1 MDTKGLT
8 GAEALLRLLRQMG
21 VERIFASPGSEWAP
35 VWEHLAKPYG
45 SATEIPVYVSSRHE
59 EVAVAM
65 ASGYAKASGKLPA
78 VMIHTT
84 VGALHAAMAL
94 RGARHEQISM
104 VVLAGESVGFSEG
117 SDHDLGPQWLR
128 LLSDVGGPAKLV
140 EPCVKWGFALNSS
153 AVLPATIQ
161 RACQLA
167 MAAPPGPV
175 FVSVPMEFLLET
187 LTTNPP
193 ASAGFAHA
201 PAAHPRA
208 IDELAL
214 VLARAASPLIVTEEV
229 GRSVRAVEHLVSLAE
244 RLGAPVIEAWHPGY
258 ANFPRMHPLY
268 GGGGRAAVVAGD
280 PNHAH
285 VVFLLAAAAPW
296 HPAPSAPRPRPKGA
310 VLRDNPPRSA
320 LPFRGY

>member
-1 MDTKGLT
+1 M
-8 GAEALLRLLRQMG
+8 
-21 VERIFASPGSEWAP
+21 VHPP
-35 VWEHLAKPYG
+35 
-45 SATEIPVYVSSRHE
+45 
-59 EVAVAM
+59 
-65 ASGYAKASGKLPA
+65 
-78 VMIHTT
+78 

-94 RGARHEQISM
+94 RRALHEQVPM
-104 VVLAGESVGFSEG
+104 VVLAGESIGFSEG
-117 SDHDLGPQWLR
+117 SDHDLGHQWIR
-128 LLSDVGGPAKLV
+128 LLSDVGGPARLV
-140 EPCVKWGFALNSS
+140 EPSVKWSFALNTP

-167 MAAPPGPV
+167 MATPQGPV
-175 FVSVPMEFLLET
+175 FVSFPMEFLLET

-258 ANFPRMHPLY
+258 ANFPRTHPLY
-268 GGGGRAAVVAGD
+268 GGGGRAAFVAGD
-280 PNHAH
+280 PNDAH
-285 VVFLLAAAAPW
+285 VVFLVAALAPW
-296 HPAPSAPRPRPKGA
+296 PPAPSPPRPRTQGA
-310 VLRDNPPRSA
+310 GPSDNPLPSD
-320 LPFRGY
+320 LPFSGSRADPP

>member
-1 MDTKGLT
+1 MAG
-8 GAEALLRLLRQMG
+8 GCGRA
-21 VERIFASPGSEWAP
+21 
-35 VWEHLAKPYG
+35 WE
-45 SATEIPVYVSSRHE
+45 
-59 EVAVAM
+59 
-65 ASGYAKASGKLPA
+65 KLPA

-94 RGARHEQISM
+94 RGALHEQVPM
-104 VVLAGESVGFSEG
+104 VVLAGESIGFSEG
-117 SDHDLGPQWLR
+117 SDHDLGHQWIR
-128 LLSDVGGPAKLV
+128 LLSDVGGPARLV
-140 EPCVKWGFALNSS
+140 EPSVRWIVALNTP

-167 MAAPPGPV
+167 MATPQGPV

-258 ANFPRMHPLY
+258 ANFPRTHPLY
-268 GGGGRAAVVAGD
+268 GGGGRSAVVAED
-280 PNHAH
+280 LNDAR
-285 VVFLLAAAAPW
+285 VVFLVATLAPW
-296 HPAPSAPRPRPKGA
+296 HPAPSPPRPRPKA
-310 VLRDNPPRSA
+310 VGLRDNPPRSA
-320 LPFRGY
+320 LPFLGYRAGLPGTARG

>member
-1 MDTKGLT
+1 MARG
-8 GAEALLRLLRQMG
+8 
-21 VERIFASPGSEWAP
+21 
-35 VWEHLAKPYG
+35 
-45 SATEIPVYVSSRHE
+45 YVR
-59 EVAVAM
+59 
-65 ASGYAKASGKLPA
+65 ASGKLPA
-78 VMIHTT
+78 VMRHPT

-94 RGARHEQISM
+94 RGALHEQVPM
-104 VVLAGESVGFSEG
+104 VVLAGESIGFSEG
-117 SDHDLGPQWLR
+117 SDHDLGHQWIR
-128 LLSDVGGPAKLV
+128 LLSDVGGPARLV
-140 EPCVKWGFALNSS
+140 EPSVKWSFALNTP

-167 MAAPPGPV
+167 MATPQGPV

-244 RLGAPVIEAWHPGY
+244 RLGAPVIEAWHSGY
-258 ANFPRMHPLY
+258 ANFPRTQSLHR
-268 GGGGRAAVVAGD
+268 GGRTAGVVAGD
-280 PNHAH
+280 PNDAPGA
-285 VVFLLAAAAPW
+285 FLVSALG
-296 HPAPSAPRPRPKGA
+296 PADPPPSPPGPPPQGA
-310 VLRDNPPRSA
+310 VLRDKPLSSGMP
-320 LPFRGY
+320 